1 MRQGLAIV
9 GLCIAAA
16 VAYGLVHDQVTVRLS
31 LEYFTVLHPHVVDT
45 DSPTVLALVWGVI
58 ASWWMGAA
66 LGVPLAVCCRS
77 GPGARLGARDLVRP
91 VLLVLAL
98 MGAGAVVA
106 GAAGWWLA
114 AGGRVPANYPGVPPE
129 HQVGTMAVAFAHVA
143 AESLGVTGGLF
154 LCLWAVVRRMRLDAP
169 ATSRD

>member
-9 GLCIAAA
+9 GVCVAAA
-16 VAYGLVHDQVTVRLS
+16 VVYGLVHDQVTVRLS

-77 GPGARLGARDLVRP
+77 GPGAKLGAREVVRP
-91 VLLVLAL
+91 VLLVLAV
-98 MGAGAVVA
+98 MGAGAAVA
-106 GAAGWWLA
+106 GTVGWWLA
-114 AGGRVPANYPGVPPE
+114 AGGRVPADYPDVPPE
-129 HQVGTMAVAFAHVA
+129 RQVATVAVAFAHIA
-143 AESLGVTGGLF
+143 AESIGVAGGLF
-154 LCLWAVVRRMRLDAP
+154 LWLWAVVRRMRLDA
-169 ATSRD
+169 AAAGKR